1 MAVVLVVISLLSIR
15 GGDEGVG
22 CLMGEQAD
30 IWGTLY

>member
-1 MAVVLVVISLLSIR
+1 VAMAVVLVVISLLSIR

-30 IWGTLY
+30 I